1 MNISG
6 IRPCAGFYDYNSI
19 KASEIRNQQIQASQQ
34 SDSVQQEPVGV
45 AMSTQASAQTAVEQN
60 YTQYDYAQQYRPGE
74 RHELKGADSD
84 IYSLDTQKA
93 ISDLDKD
100 QILQQYQYFVGNKNQ
115 GEVTK
120 TADQAAGLPRSG
132 ENFFL

>member
-6 IRPCAGFYDYNSI
+6 IRPYAGFYDYNSI

-34 SDSVQQEPVGV
+34 NNSVQEEPSGV
-45 AMSTQASAQTAVEQN
+45 EMSVQAPVEQN

-74 RHELKGADSD
+74 SYELKGADSD

-100 QILQQYQYFVGNKNQ
+100 QILQQYQYFVGNKDQ
-115 GEVTK
+115 GDVTK
-120 TADQAAGLPRSG
+120 TADLAAGLPRSG

>member
-1 MNISG
+1 MLFRS
-6 IRPCAGFYDYNSI
+6 
-19 KASEIRNQQIQASQQ
+19 
-34 SDSVQQEPVGV
+34 
-45 AMSTQASAQTAVEQN
+45 
-60 YTQYDYAQQYRPGE
+60 
-74 RHELKGADSD
+74 HELKGADSD

>member
-6 IRPCAGFYDYNSI
+6 IRPYAGFYDYNSI
-19 KASEIRNQQIQASQQ
+19 KASEIRNQQIQTSQQ
-34 SDSVQQEPVGV
+34 NNSVQEEPSGV
-45 AMSTQASAQTAVEQN
+45 EMSVQASVQAPVEQN

-74 RHELKGADSD
+74 SYELKGADSD

-100 QILQQYQYFVGNKNQ
+100 QILQQYQYFVGNKDQ
-115 GEVTK
+115 GDVTK
-120 TADQAAGLPRSG
+120 TADLAAGLPRSG